1 MIEVNLLRQRT
12 MKKRPKA
19 QKGPS
24 GGGGAGNILPAALAF
39 IIVLI
44 ILPVVF
50 FFQQM
55 RINSVKN
62 RTKAVQGD
70 IARMSDEL
78 EARREA
84 QKTLEGLQEQE
95 RLLRERI
102 NIIAALNSGRTA
114 YVHLLQEIADRFPQ
128 YTWISSLT
136 ESNGSLTITGLT
148 LYDVVLPHL
157 WDGLGSSPYINN
169 IQIEN
174 WSLTN
179 VSDQTAVSFV
189 LTANLVKTTLH
200 QTGGA
205 Q

>member
-1 MIEVNLLRQRT
+1 MIEVNLLRQKT

-24 GGGGAGNILPAALAF
+24 GGGAGNILPVVLAF
-39 IIVLI
+39 LIVLI
-44 ILPVVF
+44 ILPLVF

-62 RTKAVQGD
+62 RTKQVQGD
-70 IARMSDEL
+70 ISRMAEEL

-102 NIIAALNSGRTA
+102 NIIASLNSGRTA
-114 YVHLLQEIADRFPQ
+114 YVHLLQEVSDRFPQ

-136 ESNGSLTITGLT
+136 ESNGSVTITGLT

-157 WDGLGSSPYINN
+157 WDGLGESPYINN
-169 IQIEN
+169 IQIES
-174 WSLTN
+174 WALTN
-179 VSDQTAVSFV
+179 ISDQTAVSFV
-189 LTANLVKTTLH
+189 LTASLLKTTLI

>member
-1 MIEVNLLRQRT
+1 MIEVNLLRQRA

-24 GGGGAGNILPAALAF
+24 GGGGGNIIPVILAF
-39 IIVLI
+39 IVVLI
-44 ILPVVF
+44 ILPLVF
-50 FFQQM
+50 LFQQM

-62 RTKAVQGD
+62 RTKQVQTD
-70 IARMSDEL
+70 ISRMAEEL

-102 NIIAALNSGRTA
+102 TIIASLNSGRTA
-114 YVHLLQEIADRFPQ
+114 YAHLLQEISDRFPQ

-136 ESNGSLTITGLT
+136 ESGGALTISGLT

-157 WDGLGSSPYINN
+157 WDGLEESPYINN

-174 WSLTN
+174 WSLSSMN
-179 VSDQTAVSFV
+179 EQTVVSFV
-189 LTANLVKTTLH
+189 LTASLLKTTLI
-200 QTGGA
+200 QSGGE